1 MGKLIQV
8 QEKNIK
14 GFNLIELIV
23 VIAIISVISAA
34 AYPNFSS
41 WKKAREV
48 RGAAVKI
55 KSLFTNINSQ
65 VQRGLYGFV
74 QVEVKA
80 TTGEVK
86 VISKGMKLSTLSS
99 KIYDSEDPWN
109 TDQTSRCASDQDWD
123 DKGSGS
129 SKIIETTDPE
139 AEEKVVEIPNNK
151 LEVAELKFDD
161 IAVNFED
168 NSGTV
173 CFSEDGTW
181 YSVAEKFESSVAF
194 YICAVKNNTKCD
206 VEDGKPQPGVEDD
219 LEDNL
224 FALNWSRFGN
234 ITLEKWSKSKEDW
247 ILQ

>member
-1 MGKLIQV
+1 MQV

-14 GFNLIELIV
+14 GFNLIELLV

-80 TTGEVK
+80 TTTGEVE
-86 VISKGMKLSTLSS
+86 VISKGMKLSNIVK
-99 KIYDSEDPWN
+99 KINDSEDDWN
-109 TDQTSRCASDQDWD
+109 TDQTLRCALVQDWD
-123 DKGSGS
+123 DEGNKS
-129 SKIIETTDPE
+129 
-139 AEEKVVEIPNNK
+139 NK
-151 LEVAELKFDD
+151 LEVNSLKFDD
-161 IAVNFED
+161 IAVNFEKK
-168 NSGTV
+168 SGTV
-173 CFSEDGTW
+173 CFSKDGSW
-181 YSVAEKFESSVAF
+181 YSTAEEFDSSGAF
-194 YICAVKNNTKCD
+194 YICEVKEIKCD
-206 VEDGKPQPGVEDD
+206 VKEDGVPNNLDQ
-219 LEDNL
+219 DNL

-234 ITLEKWSKSKEDW
+234 ITLEKWSKSKSEW

>member
-14 GFNLIELIV
+14 GFNLIELLV

-86 VISKGMKLSTLSS
+86 VISKGMKLSNLSS
-99 KIYDSEDPWN
+99 KINDSEDAWN
-109 TDQTSRCASDQDWD
+109 TDQTSRCALDQDWD
-123 DKGSGS
+123 DEGMDSDGNKS
-129 SKIIETTDPE
+129 
-139 AEEKVVEIPNNK
+139 NK
-151 LEVAELKFDD
+151 LEVNSLKFDD
-161 IAVNFED
+161 IAVNFEAK
-168 NSGTV
+168 SGTV
-173 CFSEDGTW
+173 CFSKDGSW
-181 YSVAEKFESSVAF
+181 YSAAEEFESSGVF
-194 YICAVKNNTKCD
+194 YICEGKKIKCSVKANGEPN
-206 VEDGKPQPGVEDD
+206 D
-219 LEDNL
+219 LKHDNL

-234 ITLEKWSKSKEDW
+234 ITLEKWSKSKSEW

>member
-14 GFNLIELIV
+14 GFNLIELLV

-86 VISKGMKLSTLSS
+86 VISKGMKLSNLSS
-99 KIYDSEDPWN
+99 KINDSDNAWN

-123 DKGSGS
+123 DEGMDLEGNKS
-129 SKIIETTDPE
+129 
-139 AEEKVVEIPNNK
+139 NK
-151 LEVAELKFDD
+151 LEVSGLKSDD
-161 IAVNFED
+161 IAVNFEAK
-168 NSGTV
+168 SGTV
-173 CFSEDGTW
+173 CFSKDGSW
-181 YSVAEKFESSVAF
+181 YSAAGEFESMEVF
-194 YICAVKNNTKCD
+194 YICEGKEIKCSVKT
-206 VEDGKPQPGVEDD
+206 DGDPND
-219 LEDNL
+219 LKHDNL

-234 ITLEKWSKSKEDW
+234 ITLEKWSKSKSEW

>member
-14 GFNLIELIV
+14 GFNLIELLV

-48 RGAAVKI
+48 RTAAVKI

-74 QVEVKA
+74 QVEVEA

-86 VISKGMKLSTLSS
+86 VISKGMKLSNLSS
-99 KIYDSEDPWN
+99 KINDSDNAWN

-123 DKGSGS
+123 DEGMDSDGNKS
-129 SKIIETTDPE
+129 
-139 AEEKVVEIPNNK
+139 NK
-151 LEVAELKFDD
+151 LEVSWLEFDY
-161 IAVNFED
+161 IAVNFEAK
-168 NSGTV
+168 SGTV
-173 CFSEDGTW
+173 CFSKDGSW
-181 YSVAEKFESSVAF
+181 YSTAEEFESMEVF
-194 YICAVKNNTKCD
+194 YICEGKKIKCSVKANGEPN
-206 VEDGKPQPGVEDD
+206 D
-219 LEDNL
+219 LKHDNL

-234 ITLEKWSKSKEDW
+234 ITLEKWSKSKSEW

>member
-14 GFNLIELIV
+14 GFNLIELLV

-48 RGAAVKI
+48 RGAAIEI

-74 QVEVKA
+74 QVEVTA
-80 TTGEVK
+80 TEDGEVV
-86 VISKGMKLSTLSS
+86 VISKGMKLSNLAQ
-99 KIYDSEDPWN
+99 KINYSEDAWN
-109 TDQTSRCASDQDWD
+109 VDQTSRCALVQDWD
-123 DKGSGS
+123 DKGMDEGIKS
-129 SKIIETTDPE
+129 
-139 AEEKVVEIPNNK
+139 NK
-151 LEVAELKFDD
+151 LEVSSLQFDD

-168 NSGTV
+168 KSGTV
-173 CFSEDGTW
+173 CFSKDGSW
-181 YSVAEKFESSVAF
+181 YSTAKEFESSGAF
-194 YICAVKNNTKCD
+194 YICEGKEIKCD
-206 VEDGKPQPGVEDD
+206 VKEDGDPND
-219 LEDNL
+219 LNQDNL

-234 ITLEKWSKSKEDW
+234 ITLEKWSKSKSEW

>member
-14 GFNLIELIV
+14 GFNLIELLV

-86 VISKGMKLSTLSS
+86 VISKGMKLSKLSS
-99 KIYDSEDPWN
+99 KINDSDDAWN
-109 TDQTSRCASDQDWD
+109 TDQTSRCALDQDWD
-123 DKGSGS
+123 DEGMDS
-129 SKIIETTDPE
+129 
-139 AEEKVVEIPNNK
+139 EKNKSNK
-151 LEVAELKFDD
+151 LEVNSLEFDD
-161 IAVNFED
+161 IAVNFEAK
-168 NSGTV
+168 SGTV
-173 CFSEDGTW
+173 CFSKDGTW
-181 YSVAEKFESSVAF
+181 YSRAEKFESSVAF
-194 YICAVKNNTKCD
+194 YICAVKNNTKCN
-206 VEDGKPQPGVEDD
+206 VEDGEPQSAGVKDD

-234 ITLEKWSKSKEDW
+234 ITLEKWSKSKIEW

>member
-1 MGKLIQV
+1 M

-14 GFNLIELIV
+14 GFNLIELLV

-80 TTGEVK
+80 TTTGEVE
-86 VISKGMKLSTLSS
+86 VISKGMKLSNLSS
-99 KIYDSEDPWN
+99 KINDSKDDWN
-109 TDQTSRCASDQDWD
+109 TDQTLRCALVQDWD
-123 DKGSGS
+123 DEGNKS
-129 SKIIETTDPE
+129 
-139 AEEKVVEIPNNK
+139 NK
-151 LEVAELKFDD
+151 LEVNSLKFDD
-161 IAVNFED
+161 IAVNFEKK
-168 NSGTV
+168 SGTV
-173 CFSEDGTW
+173 CFSKDGSW
-181 YSVAEKFESSVAF
+181 YSTAEEFESSGAF
-194 YICAVKNNTKCD
+194 YICEGKEIKCD
-206 VEDGKPQPGVEDD
+206 VKDNGDPND
-219 LEDNL
+219 LDHDNL

-234 ITLEKWSKSKEDW
+234 ITLEKWSKSKSEW

>member
-1 MGKLIQV
+1 MQV

-14 GFNLIELIV
+14 GFNLIELLV

-55 KSLFTNINSQ
+55 KSLFSNINSQ

-80 TTGEVK
+80 TTTGEVE
-86 VISKGMKLSTLSS
+86 VISKGMKLSNLAQ
-99 KIYDSEDPWN
+99 KINDSEDDWN
-109 TDQTSRCASDQDWD
+109 KDQTSRCALVQDWD
-123 DKGSGS
+123 DKGMDEGIKS
-129 SKIIETTDPE
+129 
-139 AEEKVVEIPNNK
+139 NK
-151 LEVAELKFDD
+151 LEVSSLQFDD

-168 NSGTV
+168 KSGTV
-173 CFSEDGTW
+173 CFSKDGSW
-181 YSVAEKFESSVAF
+181 YSTAEEFESSGAF
-194 YICAVKNNTKCD
+194 YICEGKEIKCD
-206 VEDGKPQPGVEDD
+206 VKEDGDPND
-219 LEDNL
+219 LNQDNL

-234 ITLEKWSKSKEDW
+234 ITLEKWSKSKSEW

>member
-14 GFNLIELIV
+14 GFNLIELLV

-48 RGAAVKI
+48 RGAAIEI

-74 QVEVKA
+74 QVEVTALK
-80 TTGEVK
+80 TGEVV
-86 VISKGMKLSTLSS
+86 VISKGMKLSNIVK
-99 KIYDSEDPWN
+99 KINDSTDDWN
-109 TDQTSRCASDQDWD
+109 TDQTLRCALVQDWD
-123 DKGSGS
+123 DKGMSEGIKS
-129 SKIIETTDPE
+129 
-139 AEEKVVEIPNNK
+139 NK
-151 LEVAELKFDD
+151 LEVSSLQFDD

-168 NSGTV
+168 KSGTV
-173 CFSEDGTW
+173 CFSKDGSW
-181 YSVAEKFESSVAF
+181 YSTAKEFESSGAF
-194 YICAVKNNTKCD
+194 YICEVKEIKCD
-206 VEDGKPQPGVEDD
+206 VKEDGDPND
-219 LEDNL
+219 LNQDNL

-234 ITLEKWSKSKEDW
+234 ITLEKWSKSKSEW

>member
-14 GFNLIELIV
+14 GFNLIELLV

-161 IAVNFED
+161 IAVNFEAK
-168 NSGTV
+168 SGTV
-173 CFSEDGTW
+173 CFSKDGSW
-181 YSVAEKFESSVAF
+181 YSTAEEFESSGVF
-194 YICAVKNNTKCD
+194 YICEGKEIKCSVKANGEPN
-206 VEDGKPQPGVEDD
+206 D
-219 LEDNL
+219 LKHDNL

-234 ITLEKWSKSKEDW
+234 ITLEKWSKSKSEW

>member
-1 MGKLIQV
+1 MQV

-14 GFNLIELIV
+14 GFNLIELLV

-48 RGAAVKI
+48 RGAAIEI

-86 VISKGMKLSTLSS
+86 VISKGMKLSNLAQ
-99 KIYDSEDPWN
+99 KINDSEDDWN
-109 TDQTSRCASDQDWD
+109 KDQTSRCALVQDWD
-123 DKGSGS
+123 DEGS
-129 SKIIETTDPE
+129 SKIIETIDPE
-139 AEEKVVEIPNNK
+139 TEEVVVEMIPNNK

-161 IAVNFED
+161 IAVNFEAE
-168 NSGTV
+168 SGTV
-173 CFSEDGTW
+173 CFSKDGSW
-181 YSVAEKFESSVAF
+181 YSTAEEFDSSGAF
-194 YICAVKNNTKCD
+194 YICEGKEIKCNVKDNGDPN
-206 VEDGKPQPGVEDD
+206 D
-219 LEDNL
+219 LNQDNL

-234 ITLEKWSKSKEDW
+234 ITLEKWSKSKSEW

>member
-14 GFNLIELIV
+14 GFNLIELLV

-74 QVEVKA
+74 QVEVEA

-86 VISKGMKLSTLSS
+86 VISKGMKLSNLSS
-99 KIYDSEDPWN
+99 KIYKSDDAWN
-109 TDQTSRCASDQDWD
+109 TDQTSRCALDQDWD
-123 DKGSGS
+123 DEGMDSDGNKS
-129 SKIIETTDPE
+129 
-139 AEEKVVEIPNNK
+139 NK
-151 LEVAELKFDD
+151 LEVSWLEFDD
-161 IAVNFED
+161 IAVNFEAK
-168 NSGTV
+168 SGTV
-173 CFSEDGTW
+173 CFSKDGSW
-181 YSVAEKFESSVAF
+181 YSAAGEFESMEVF
-194 YICAVKNNTKCD
+194 YICEGKKIKCSVKTNGEPN
-206 VEDGKPQPGVEDD
+206 D
-219 LEDNL
+219 LKHDNL

-234 ITLEKWSKSKEDW
+234 ITLEKWSKSKSEW

>member
-1 MGKLIQV
+1 MQV

-14 GFNLIELIV
+14 GFNLIELLV

-74 QVEVKA
+74 QVEVTA
-80 TTGEVK
+80 TEDGEVV
-86 VISKGMKLSTLSS
+86 VISKGMKLSNLSS
-99 KIYDSEDPWN
+99 KINDSEDAWN
-109 TDQTSRCASDQDWD
+109 VDQTSRCALVQDWD
-123 DKGSGS
+123 DEGNKS
-129 SKIIETTDPE
+129 
-139 AEEKVVEIPNNK
+139 NK
-151 LEVAELKFDD
+151 LEVNSLKFDD
-161 IAVNFED
+161 IAVNFEKK
-168 NSGTV
+168 SGTV
-173 CFSEDGTW
+173 CFSKDGSW
-181 YSVAEKFESSVAF
+181 YSTAEEFDSSGAF
-194 YICAVKNNTKCD
+194 YICEGKEIKCD
-206 VEDGKPQPGVEDD
+206 VKDNGDPND
-219 LEDNL
+219 LDHDNL

-234 ITLEKWSKSKEDW
+234 ITLEKWSKSKSEW

>member
-14 GFNLIELIV
+14 GFNLIELLV

-48 RGAAVKI
+48 RGAAIEI

-74 QVEVKA
+74 QVEVTA
-80 TTGEVK
+80 TEDGEVV
-86 VISKGMKLSTLSS
+86 VISKGMKLSNLAQ
-99 KIYDSEDPWN
+99 KINNSEDAWN
-109 TDQTSRCASDQDWD
+109 VDQTSRCALVQDWD
-123 DKGSGS
+123 DKGMDEGIKS
-129 SKIIETTDPE
+129 
-139 AEEKVVEIPNNK
+139 NK
-151 LEVAELKFDD
+151 LEVSSLQFDD

-168 NSGTV
+168 KSGTV
-173 CFSEDGTW
+173 CFSKDGSW
-181 YSVAEKFESSVAF
+181 YSTAEEFESSGAF
-194 YICAVKNNTKCD
+194 YICEGKEIKCD
-206 VEDGKPQPGVEDD
+206 VKEDGDPND
-219 LEDNL
+219 LNQDNL

-234 ITLEKWSKSKEDW
+234 ITLEKWSKSKSEW

>member
-14 GFNLIELIV
+14 GFNLIELLV

-86 VISKGMKLSTLSS
+86 VISKGMKLSNLSS
-99 KIYDSEDPWN
+99 KIYNSDDAWN
-109 TDQTSRCASDQDWD
+109 TDQTSRCALDQDWD
-123 DKGSGS
+123 DEGMDSDGNKS
-129 SKIIETTDPE
+129 
-139 AEEKVVEIPNNK
+139 NK
-151 LEVAELKFDD
+151 LEVSWLEFDD
-161 IAVNFED
+161 IAVNFEAK
-168 NSGTV
+168 SGTV
-173 CFSEDGTW
+173 CFSKDGSW
-181 YSVAEKFESSVAF
+181 YSTAEEFESMEVF
-194 YICAVKNNTKCD
+194 YICEGKKIKCSVKANGEPN
-206 VEDGKPQPGVEDD
+206 D
-219 LEDNL
+219 LKHDNL

-234 ITLEKWSKSKEDW
+234 ITLEKWSKSKSEW

>member
-14 GFNLIELIV
+14 GFNLIELLV

-55 KSLFTNINSQ
+55 KSLFSNINSQ

-99 KIYDSEDPWN
+99 KIYKSDDAWN

-123 DKGSGS
+123 DEGSGS

-151 LEVAELKFDD
+151 LEVAELKYD
-161 IAVNFED
+161 IAVNFEAK
-168 NSGTV
+168 SGTV
-173 CFSEDGTW
+173 CFSKDGSW
-181 YSVAEKFESSVAF
+181 YSAAGEFESMEVF
-194 YICAVKNNTKCD
+194 YICEGKEIKCSVKT
-206 VEDGKPQPGVEDD
+206 DGDPND
-219 LEDNL
+219 LKHDNL

-234 ITLEKWSKSKEDW
+234 ITLEKWSKSKSEW

>member
-14 GFNLIELIV
+14 GFNLIELLV

-74 QVEVKA
+74 QVEVEA

-86 VISKGMKLSTLSS
+86 VISKGMKLSNLSS
-99 KIYDSEDPWN
+99 KINTSDDPWN
-109 TDQTSRCASDQDWD
+109 TDQTSRCALDQDWD
-123 DKGSGS
+123 DEGMDLAGNKS
-129 SKIIETTDPE
+129 
-139 AEEKVVEIPNNK
+139 NK
-151 LEVAELKFDD
+151 LEVSGLKFYD

-168 NSGTV
+168 ESGTV
-173 CFSEDGTW
+173 CFSKDGSW
-181 YSVAEKFESSVAF
+181 YSAAGEFESMEVF
-194 YICAVKNNTKCD
+194 YICEGKEIKCSVKT
-206 VEDGKPQPGVEDD
+206 DGDPND
-219 LEDNL
+219 LKHDNL

-234 ITLEKWSKSKEDW
+234 ITLEKWSKSKSEW

>member
-14 GFNLIELIV
+14 GFNLIELLV

-48 RGAAVKI
+48 RGAAIEI

-74 QVEVKA
+74 QVEVTA
-80 TTGEVK
+80 TEDGEVV
-86 VISKGMKLSTLSS
+86 VISKGMKLSNLAQ
-99 KIYDSEDPWN
+99 KINYSEDAWN
-109 TDQTSRCASDQDWD
+109 VDQTSRCALVQDWD
-123 DKGSGS
+123 DKGMDEGIKS
-129 SKIIETTDPE
+129 
-139 AEEKVVEIPNNK
+139 NK
-151 LEVAELKFDD
+151 LEVSSLQFDD

-168 NSGTV
+168 KSGTV
-173 CFSEDGTW
+173 CFSKDGSW
-181 YSVAEKFESSVAF
+181 YSTAEEFESSGAF
-194 YICAVKNNTKCD
+194 YICEVKEIECD
-206 VEDGKPQPGVEDD
+206 VKADGVPND
-219 LEDNL
+219 LNQDNL

-234 ITLEKWSKSKEDW
+234 ITLEKWSKSKSEW

>member
-1 MGKLIQV
+1 MGKLMQV

-14 GFNLIELIV
+14 GFNLIELLV

-74 QVEVKA
+74 QVEVTA
-80 TTGEVK
+80 TKTGEVE
-86 VISKGMKLSTLSS
+86 VISKGMKLSNLSS
-99 KIYDSEDPWN
+99 KINDSEDDWN
-109 TDQTSRCASDQDWD
+109 TDQTLRCALVQDWD
-123 DKGSGS
+123 DEGNKS
-129 SKIIETTDPE
+129 
-139 AEEKVVEIPNNK
+139 NK
-151 LEVAELKFDD
+151 LEVNSLKFDD
-161 IAVNFED
+161 IAVNFEKK
-168 NSGTV
+168 SGTV
-173 CFSEDGTW
+173 CFSKDGSW
-181 YSVAEKFESSVAF
+181 YSTAEEFESSGAF
-194 YICAVKNNTKCD
+194 YICEVKEIKCD
-206 VEDGKPQPGVEDD
+206 VKEDGDPND
-219 LEDNL
+219 LNQDNL

-234 ITLEKWSKSKEDW
+234 ITLEKWSKSKSEW

>member
-14 GFNLIELIV
+14 GFNLIELLV

-86 VISKGMKLSTLSS
+86 VISKGMKLSNLSS
-99 KIYDSEDPWN
+99 KINTSDDAWN
-109 TDQTSRCASDQDWD
+109 TDQTSRCALDQDWD
-123 DKGSGS
+123 DEGMDSDGNKS
-129 SKIIETTDPE
+129 
-139 AEEKVVEIPNNK
+139 NK
-151 LEVAELKFDD
+151 LEVSWLEFDD
-161 IAVNFED
+161 IAVNFEAK
-168 NSGTV
+168 SGTV
-173 CFSEDGTW
+173 CFSKDGSW
-181 YSVAEKFESSVAF
+181 YSTAEEFESMEVF
-194 YICAVKNNTKCD
+194 YICEGKKIKCSVKTNGEPN
-206 VEDGKPQPGVEDD
+206 D
-219 LEDNL
+219 LKHDNL

-234 ITLEKWSKSKEDW
+234 ITLEKWSKSKSEW

>member
-14 GFNLIELIV
+14 GFNLIELLV

-74 QVEVKA
+74 QVEVEA

-86 VISKGMKLSTLSS
+86 VISKGMKLSNLSS
-99 KIYDSEDPWN
+99 KINTSDDPWN
-109 TDQTSRCASDQDWD
+109 TDQTSRCALDQDWD
-123 DKGSGS
+123 DEGMDSAGNKS
-129 SKIIETTDPE
+129 
-139 AEEKVVEIPNNK
+139 NK
-151 LEVAELKFDD
+151 LEVSWLEFDD
-161 IAVNFED
+161 IAVNFEAK
-168 NSGTV
+168 SGTV
-173 CFSEDGTW
+173 CFSKDGSW
-181 YSVAEKFESSVAF
+181 YSTAEEFESMEVF
-194 YICAVKNNTKCD
+194 YICEGKKIKCSVKANGEPN
-206 VEDGKPQPGVEDD
+206 D
-219 LEDNL
+219 LKHDNL

-234 ITLEKWSKSKEDW
+234 ITLEKWSKSKSEW

>member
-1 MGKLIQV
+1 MQV

-14 GFNLIELIV
+14 GFNLIELLV

-80 TTGEVK
+80 TKTGEVE
-86 VISKGMKLSTLSS
+86 VISKGMKLSNIVK
-99 KIYDSEDPWN
+99 KINDSEDDWN
-109 TDQTSRCASDQDWD
+109 TDQTLRCALVQDWD
-123 DKGSGS
+123 DEGNKS
-129 SKIIETTDPE
+129 
-139 AEEKVVEIPNNK
+139 NK
-151 LEVAELKFDD
+151 LEVNSLKFDD
-161 IAVNFED
+161 IAVNFEKK
-168 NSGTV
+168 SGTV
-173 CFSEDGTW
+173 CFSKDGSW
-181 YSVAEKFESSVAF
+181 YSTAEEFDSSGAF
-194 YICAVKNNTKCD
+194 YICEGKEIKCD
-206 VEDGKPQPGVEDD
+206 VKDNGDPND
-219 LEDNL
+219 LDHDNL

-234 ITLEKWSKSKEDW
+234 ITLEKWSKSKSEW

>member
-1 MGKLIQV
+1 MQV

-14 GFNLIELIV
+14 GFNLIELLV

-48 RGAAVKI
+48 RGAAIEI

-80 TTGEVK
+80 TTTGEVE
-86 VISKGMKLSTLSS
+86 VISKGMKLSNIVK
-99 KIYDSEDPWN
+99 KINNSEDDWN
-109 TDQTSRCASDQDWD
+109 TDQTLRCALVQDWD
-123 DKGSGS
+123 DEGNKS
-129 SKIIETTDPE
+129 
-139 AEEKVVEIPNNK
+139 NK
-151 LEVAELKFDD
+151 LEVNSLKFDD
-161 IAVNFED
+161 IAVNFERK
-168 NSGTV
+168 SGTV
-173 CFSEDGTW
+173 CFSKDGSW
-181 YSVAEKFESSVAF
+181 YSTAEKFESSGAF
-194 YICAVKNNTKCD
+194 YICEVKEIKCD
-206 VEDGKPQPGVEDD
+206 VKEDGDPND
-219 LEDNL
+219 LNQDNL

-234 ITLEKWSKSKEDW
+234 ITLEKWSKSKSEW

>member
-14 GFNLIELIV
+14 GFNLIELLV

-74 QVEVKA
+74 QVEVEA

-86 VISKGMKLSTLSS
+86 VISKGMKLSNLSS
-99 KIYDSEDPWN
+99 KINTSDDAWN
-109 TDQTSRCASDQDWD
+109 TDQTSRCALDQDWD
-123 DKGSGS
+123 DEGMDLAGNKS
-129 SKIIETTDPE
+129 
-139 AEEKVVEIPNNK
+139 NK
-151 LEVAELKFDD
+151 LEVSGLKFYD
-161 IAVNFED
+161 ISVNFEAK
-168 NSGTV
+168 SGTV
-173 CFSEDGTW
+173 CFSKDGSW
-181 YSVAEKFESSVAF
+181 YSTAEEFESSGVF
-194 YICAVKNNTKCD
+194 YICEGKKIKCSVKANGEPN
-206 VEDGKPQPGVEDD
+206 D
-219 LEDNL
+219 LKHDNL

-234 ITLEKWSKSKEDW
+234 ITLEKWIKSKSEW

>member
-14 GFNLIELIV
+14 GFNLIELLV

-74 QVEVKA
+74 QVEVEA

-86 VISKGMKLSTLSS
+86 VISKGMKLSNLSS
-99 KIYDSEDPWN
+99 KIYKSDDAWN
-109 TDQTSRCASDQDWD
+109 TDQTSRCALDQDWD
-123 DKGSGS
+123 DEGMDLAGNKS
-129 SKIIETTDPE
+129 
-139 AEEKVVEIPNNK
+139 NK
-151 LEVAELKFDD
+151 LEVSWLEFDD
-161 IAVNFED
+161 IAVNFEAK
-168 NSGTV
+168 SGTV
-173 CFSEDGTW
+173 CFSKDGSW
-181 YSVAEKFESSVAF
+181 YSAAGEFESMEVF
-194 YICAVKNNTKCD
+194 YICEGKKIKCSVKANGEPN
-206 VEDGKPQPGVEDD
+206 D
-219 LEDNL
+219 LKHDNL

-234 ITLEKWSKSKEDW
+234 ITLEKWSKSKSEW

>member
-14 GFNLIELIV
+14 GFNLIELLV

-48 RGAAVKI
+48 RGAAIEI

-74 QVEVKA
+74 QVEVTA
-80 TTGEVK
+80 TKTGEVE
-86 VISKGMKLSTLSS
+86 VISKGMKLSNIVK
-99 KIYDSEDPWN
+99 KINDSEDDWN
-109 TDQTSRCASDQDWD
+109 TDQTLRCALVQDWD
-123 DKGSGS
+123 DEGNKS
-129 SKIIETTDPE
+129 
-139 AEEKVVEIPNNK
+139 NK
-151 LEVAELKFDD
+151 LEVNSLKFDD
-161 IAVNFED
+161 IAVNFEKK
-168 NSGTV
+168 SGTV
-173 CFSEDGTW
+173 CFSKDGSW
-181 YSVAEKFESSVAF
+181 YSTAEEFDSSGAF
-194 YICAVKNNTKCD
+194 YICEVKEIECD
-206 VEDGKPQPGVEDD
+206 VKADGVPND
-219 LEDNL
+219 LNQDNL

-234 ITLEKWSKSKEDW
+234 ITLEKWSKSKSEW

>member
-1 MGKLIQV
+1 MQV

-14 GFNLIELIV
+14 GFNLIELLV

-48 RGAAVKI
+48 RGAAIEI

-80 TTGEVK
+80 TTTGEVE
-86 VISKGMKLSTLSS
+86 VISKGMKLSNIVK
-99 KIYDSEDPWN
+99 KINDSEDDWN
-109 TDQTSRCASDQDWD
+109 TDQTLRCALVQDWD
-123 DKGSGS
+123 DEGNKS
-129 SKIIETTDPE
+129 
-139 AEEKVVEIPNNK
+139 NK
-151 LEVAELKFDD
+151 LEVNSLKFDD
-161 IAVNFED
+161 IAVNFEKK
-168 NSGTV
+168 SGTV
-173 CFSEDGTW
+173 CFSKDGSW
-181 YSVAEKFESSVAF
+181 YSTAEEFDSSGAF
-194 YICAVKNNTKCD
+194 YICEVKEIKCD
-206 VEDGKPQPGVEDD
+206 VKEDGDPND
-219 LEDNL
+219 LDHDNL

-234 ITLEKWSKSKEDW
+234 ITLEKWSKSKSEW

>member
-1 MGKLIQV
+1 MQV

-14 GFNLIELIV
+14 GFNLIELLV

-74 QVEVKA
+74 QVEVTASTAGDK
-80 TTGEVK
+80 VV
-86 VISKGMKLSTLSS
+86 VISKGMKLSNIVK
-99 KIYDSEDPWN
+99 KINDSTDDWN
-109 TDQTSRCASDQDWD
+109 TDQTLRCALVQDWD
-123 DKGSGS
+123 DEGNKS
-129 SKIIETTDPE
+129 
-139 AEEKVVEIPNNK
+139 NK
-151 LEVAELKFDD
+151 LEVNSLKFDD
-161 IAVNFED
+161 IAVNFEKK
-168 NSGTV
+168 SGTV
-173 CFSEDGTW
+173 CFSKDGSW
-181 YSVAEKFESSVAF
+181 YSTAEEFDSSGAF
-194 YICAVKNNTKCD
+194 YICEGKEIKCD
-206 VEDGKPQPGVEDD
+206 VKDNGDPND
-219 LEDNL
+219 LDHDNL

-234 ITLEKWSKSKEDW
+234 ITLEKWSKSKSEW

>member
-1 MGKLIQV
+1 MQV

-14 GFNLIELIV
+14 GFNLIELLV

-80 TTGEVK
+80 TKTGEVE
-86 VISKGMKLSTLSS
+86 VISKGMKLSNLSS
-99 KIYDSEDPWN
+99 KINDSEDDWN
-109 TDQTSRCASDQDWD
+109 KDQISRCALVQDWD
-123 DKGSGS
+123 DEGS
-129 SKIIETTDPE
+129 SKIIETIDPE
-139 AEEKVVEIPNNK
+139 TEEEVVEMIPNNK

-161 IAVNFED
+161 IAVNFEAE
-168 NSGTV
+168 SGTV
-173 CFSEDGTW
+173 CFSKDGSW
-181 YSVAEKFESSVAF
+181 YSTAEEFDSSGAF
-194 YICAVKNNTKCD
+194 YICEVKEIECD
-206 VEDGKPQPGVEDD
+206 VKADGVPND
-219 LEDNL
+219 LNQDNL

-234 ITLEKWSKSKEDW
+234 ITLEKWSKSKSEW

>member
-14 GFNLIELIV
+14 GFNLIELLV

-74 QVEVKA
+74 QVEVEA

-86 VISKGMKLSTLSS
+86 VISKGMKLSNLSS
-99 KIYDSEDPWN
+99 KINTSDDAWN
-109 TDQTSRCASDQDWD
+109 TDQTSRCALDQDWD
-123 DKGSGS
+123 DEGMDSDGNKS
-129 SKIIETTDPE
+129 
-139 AEEKVVEIPNNK
+139 NK
-151 LEVAELKFDD
+151 LEVSWLEFDD
-161 IAVNFED
+161 IAVNFEAK
-168 NSGTV
+168 SGTV
-173 CFSEDGTW
+173 CFSKDGSW
-181 YSVAEKFESSVAF
+181 YSAAEEFESMEVF
-194 YICAVKNNTKCD
+194 YICEGKKIKCSVKANGEPN
-206 VEDGKPQPGVEDD
+206 D
-219 LEDNL
+219 LKHDNL

-234 ITLEKWSKSKEDW
+234 ITLEKWSKSKSEW

>member
-14 GFNLIELIV
+14 GFNLIELLV

-48 RGAAVKI
+48 RGAAIEI

-74 QVEVKA
+74 QVEVTA
-80 TTGEVK
+80 STTDGEVV
-86 VISKGMKLSTLSS
+86 VISKGMKLSNLSS
-99 KIYDSEDPWN
+99 KINDSDDDWN
-109 TDQTSRCASDQDWD
+109 TDQTSRCALDQDWD
-123 DKGSGS
+123 DEGDKS
-129 SKIIETTDPE
+129 
-139 AEEKVVEIPNNK
+139 NK
-151 LEVAELKFDD
+151 LEVNSLELDD
-161 IAVNFED
+161 IAVNFEAK
-168 NSGTV
+168 SGTV
-173 CFSEDGTW
+173 CFSKDGSW
-181 YSVAEKFESSVAF
+181 YSTAGEFESSGAF
-194 YICAVKNNTKCD
+194 YICEVKEIKCD
-206 VEDGKPQPGVEDD
+206 VKEDGDPND
-219 LEDNL
+219 LNQDNL

-234 ITLEKWSKSKEDW
+234 ITLEKWSKSKSEW

>member
-1 MGKLIQV
+1 MQV

-14 GFNLIELIV
+14 GFNLIELLV

-80 TTGEVK
+80 TKTGEVE
-86 VISKGMKLSTLSS
+86 VISKGMKLSNIVK
-99 KIYDSEDPWN
+99 KINDSEDDWN
-109 TDQTSRCASDQDWD
+109 TDQTLRCALVQDWD
-123 DKGSGS
+123 DEGNKS
-129 SKIIETTDPE
+129 
-139 AEEKVVEIPNNK
+139 NK
-151 LEVAELKFDD
+151 LEVNSLKFDD
-161 IAVNFED
+161 IAVNFEKK
-168 NSGTV
+168 SGTV
-173 CFSEDGTW
+173 CFSKDGSW
-181 YSVAEKFESSVAF
+181 YSTAEEFDSSGAF
-194 YICAVKNNTKCD
+194 YICEVKEIKCD
-206 VEDGKPQPGVEDD
+206 IKDNGDPND
-219 LEDNL
+219 LNQDNL

-234 ITLEKWSKSKEDW
+234 ITLEKWSKSKSEW

>member
-1 MGKLIQV
+1 MQV

-14 GFNLIELIV
+14 GFNLIELLV

-55 KSLFTNINSQ
+55 KSLFSNINSQ

-80 TTGEVK
+80 TTTGEVE
-86 VISKGMKLSTLSS
+86 VISKGMKLSNIVK
-99 KIYDSEDPWN
+99 KINDSEDDWN
-109 TDQTSRCASDQDWD
+109 TDQTLRCALVQDWD
-123 DKGSGS
+123 DEGNKS
-129 SKIIETTDPE
+129 
-139 AEEKVVEIPNNK
+139 NK
-151 LEVAELKFDD
+151 LEVNSLKFDD
-161 IAVNFED
+161 IAVNFEKK
-168 NSGTV
+168 SGTV
-173 CFSEDGTW
+173 CFSKDGSW
-181 YSVAEKFESSVAF
+181 YSAAEEFDSSGAF
-194 YICAVKNNTKCD
+194 YICEVKEIKCD
-206 VEDGKPQPGVEDD
+206 VKEDGDPND
-219 LEDNL
+219 LNQDNL

-234 ITLEKWSKSKEDW
+234 ITLEKWSKSKSEW